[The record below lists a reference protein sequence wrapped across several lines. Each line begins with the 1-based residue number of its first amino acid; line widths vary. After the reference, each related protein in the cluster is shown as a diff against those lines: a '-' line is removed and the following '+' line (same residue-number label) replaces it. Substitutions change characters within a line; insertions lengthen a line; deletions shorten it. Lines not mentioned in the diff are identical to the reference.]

1 MNKKSDLKNKKVRV
15 KKIKVVSKKRNSP
28 KKTSKKIKIVKKKE
42 IVKNKTSKVE
52 PVFWVLQNNKRFP
65 AWINKTF
72 LKYKLIEETKMKSVN
87 GKFTPFKYQLFLRD
101 YMQNAS
107 PYRGILLFH
116 KLGSGKTCSAITI
129 AENLKSDKNII
140 VISPASLRGNFIGNE
155 KEGLMFCGDPR
166 YQKNPELIHE
176 KYTFISSNA
185 SNTLAQMKAVDFDN
199 HVIIIDEAHNLVSR
213 MVGGLDGDNKQG
225 RGIYEKLMNA
235 KNCKIIAL
243 TGTPVVND
251 IYEAAVLM
259 NVLRGYMYITVY
271 DIVFVS
277 PKYGKNWNLRQ
288 LEEKLEAEEYVDYLE
303 INRAN
308 RTILFNLRIQ
318 PWDTDY
324 EKVLIKIAELAKE
337 LEINIQYNTYQ
348 KYTLFPDEP
357 DGKGKEEF
365 DKYFIKESKDGMK
378 NVELYQRRT
387 LGLVSY
393 YKGKQGNLPEV
404 KVDEFVDVDMSSYQ
418 FSEYMKVRELEKSS
432 RQLSEIRVF
441 SRQYSNFVFP
451 PEIRRPGIT
460 EKITQKDNKDNK
472 GNEDLAKVMK
482 ANENME
488 DKDEVKKAELKK
500 YQRSVDLALKEL
512 SDNADKYLAK
522 DKLGRYSNKM
532 KTMLDNI
539 DNSKG
544 LVFVYSDFRTLEG
557 VGVFAEIL
565 KANGY
570 TPYKSKGNNRSNNK
584 NQDKK
589 GSYALYT
596 GSEDMEERERIK
608 KVFTSEDNKYGKYLK
623 IILATSAGA
632 EGLNLK
638 NIRQVHIMEP
648 YWNNI
653 RIKQVVGRAVRR
665 DSHIDLPKEERNVSV
680 FKYMSLISPDDQRGL
695 SEKERIS
702 TDQVVLNIARKKEM
716 LTDDMLEVMKATA
729 VDCVLNALDNEGN
742 IKCFSFGE
750 NVDGIAY
757 VPMLGRDLGRGVEEE
772 MKVVEKQ
779 LRHGGISVD
788 NMVYF
793 IENKKLYKATD
804 KLRRNP
810 INKVPKMKK
819 KVAIDI
825 DNMEVYNH
833 DSAIRKKIR
842 IKIGNINEKSE
853 FKKN

>member
-1 MNKKSDLKNKKVRV
+1 LFLKNVIVQRNLPKKLKLLKNKKLL
-15 KKIKVVSKKRNSP
+15 
-28 KKTSKKIKIVKKKE
+28 
-42 IVKNKTSKVE
+42 KTSKVE
-52 PVFWVLQNNKRFP
+52 PIFWVLQNNKRFP
-65 AWINKTF
+65 AWINQTF
-72 LKYKLIEETKMKSVN
+72 LKYKLTEETKMKSVN

-107 PYRGILLFH
+107 PYRGIVLMH
-116 KLGSGKTCSAITI
+116 GLGSGKTCSAITI

-199 HVIIIDEAHNLVSR
+199 HVVIIDEAHNLVSR

-271 DIVFVS
+271 DIVHVS

-303 INRAN
+303 INKAN

-324 EKVLIKIAELAKE
+324 EKVLIKIAEIAKE

-348 KYTLFPDEP
+348 KYTLFPDES

-365 DKYFIKESKDGMK
+365 DKYFINESKDGMK

-418 FSEYMKVRELEKSS
+418 FAEYMKVRELEKSS

-460 EKITQKDNKDNK
+460 EKITKKDNK

-500 YQRSVDLALKEL
+500 YQRAVDLALKEL
-512 SDNADKYLAK
+512 SDNADQYLVQ

-532 KTMLDNI
+532 KAMLDNI

-570 TPYKSKGNNRSNNK
+570 TPYKSKGNNRSNK
-584 NQDKK
+584 NQGKK

-608 KVFTSEDNKYGKYLK
+608 KVFTSADNKYGKHLK

-695 SEKERIS
+695 PEKERIS

-757 VPMLGRDLGRGVEEE
+757 VPMLGRDLGRGVEAE

-810 INKVPKMKK
+810 VTKVPKMKK
-819 KVAIDI
+819 KVAVDI
-825 DNMEVYNH
+825 DNMEVYDH
-833 DSAIRKKIR
+833 DSAIRKKMR
-842 IKIGNINEKSE
+842 VKIGNINEKSE
-853 FKKN
+853 FKRN